1 MKNIKE
7 LYKYS
12 IKTDGVTSYIQE
24 KGVKEPCVLVK
35 GDAEQNPVLCAE
47 LLRDLAKWAL
57 EQAEIIED
65 LEGIRQQPRRSM
77 NKRYRAEIV
86 EVKA

>member
-1 MKNIKE
+1 
-7 LYKYS
+7 
-12 IKTDGVTSYIQE
+12 
-24 KGVKEPCVLVK
+24 VLVK
-35 GDAEQNPVLCAE
+35 GDAEQDQALCAQ

-65 LEGIRQQPRRSM
+65 MEGIKAMPQRRM
-77 NKRYRAEIV
+77 DKTYRAEIV